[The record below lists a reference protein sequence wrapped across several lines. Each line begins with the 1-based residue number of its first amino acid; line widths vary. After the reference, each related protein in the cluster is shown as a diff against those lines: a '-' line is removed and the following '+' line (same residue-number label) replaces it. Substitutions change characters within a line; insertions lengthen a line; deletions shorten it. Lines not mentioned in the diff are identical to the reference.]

1 MTTGAASSGSA
12 ASSNTVI
19 GGDATGQAA
28 NNVAPVYANTENVL
42 NLPSGPAPA
51 GQPMAGQSADAP
63 PAGPS
68 ETEKLQTEL
77 KASQEMIGR
86 QSKEVSETRKQIATL
101 QDQLTRLMTMQQQ
114 AAQPPAT
121 PLPTSQDIM
130 AKVQAGELTHE
141 QGMALIADV
150 AEQRSALKSEQMI
163 RNAMNELL
171 GRLEQEKTVSNF
183 MQANPDYATLAQD
196 GTLERVVAENPHL
209 QGRSWG
215 EVYHFHKAVQ
225 AQAVKGT
232 VEQQNESLVKEL
244 AALKA
249 EIEMMRKGARPP
261 SSVTPTGASTPASG
275 SHSRPTSYNRSDA
288 IAGMSAAFEQ
298 ALKAGG

>member
-1 MTTGAASSGSA
+1 MTTAASSGSA

-19 GGDATGQAA
+19 GGEASGQAA
-28 NNVAPVYANTENVL
+28 NNVAPVYANTDNVMG
-42 NLPSGPAPA
+42 LPSGPAPA
-51 GQPMAGQSADAP
+51 GQPTETKTPDTP

-68 ETEKLQTEL
+68 ETEKLQADL

-86 QSKEVSETRKQIATL
+86 QSKEVSETRKQIAAL
-101 QDQLTRLMTMQQQ
+101 QDQLTRLMTAPPPQ
-114 AAQPPAT
+114 AAPQAA
-121 PLPTSQDIM
+121 PLPTVQEIVGKM
-130 AKVQAGELTHE
+130 QAGEYTTE
-141 QGMALIADV
+141 QALAMVGDV
-150 AEQRSALKSEQMI
+150 AEKRALSQSEQMM
-163 RNAMNELL
+163 RNTMNELL
-171 GRLEQEKTVSNF
+171 GRLAQDKSVSDF

-196 GTLERVVAENPHL
+196 GTLERVVTENPHL

-225 AQAVKGT
+225 AQAMKGT

-249 EIEMMRKGARPP
+249 EMEAMRKGVRAPA
-261 SSVTPTGASTPASG
+261 SVTPTGASTPASN
-275 SHSRPTSYNRSDA
+275 SHSRPTSYNRADA